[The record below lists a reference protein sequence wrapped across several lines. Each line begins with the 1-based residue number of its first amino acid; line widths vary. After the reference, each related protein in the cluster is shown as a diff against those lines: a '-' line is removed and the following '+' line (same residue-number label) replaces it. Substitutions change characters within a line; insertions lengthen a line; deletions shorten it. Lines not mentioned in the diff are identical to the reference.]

1 MHDRSSPVFADDDE
15 PLIAKKP
22 NHNEANFDITAMIDL
37 VFMMNIFFLV
47 TMVTA
52 ALEEINLPSSNHCV
66 AADAGESVIV
76 SILESP
82 DDGGAGLVFLGEG
95 SSGEPLTTLEDQERQ
110 IRTAVEEGIELKKTT
125 FLIKAER
132 NVSLRDVARVG
143 GWAASVQGVELKL
156 AVIEKD

>member
-1 MHDRSSPVFADDDE
+1 MHGSNSGFADDDE
-15 PLIAKKP
+15 PLLARNA

-47 TMVTA
+47 TMVSA

-66 AADAGESVIV
+66 AADVDASIIV

-82 DDGGAGLVFLGEG
+82 DVGGAGLVFLGEA
-95 SSGEPLTTLEDQERQ
+95 SSGQALVTLDEQERQ
-110 IRTAVEEGIELKKTT
+110 IRAAVEEGVEMKKTT

-143 GWAASVQGVELKL
+143 GLAASVEGVDLKL

>member
-1 MHDRSSPVFADDDE
+1 MSDGSSPMFADDDA
-15 PLIAKKP
+15 PLIAKKGH
-22 NHNEANFDITAMIDL
+22 HNEANFDITAMIDL

-52 ALEEINLPSSNHCV
+52 ALGEIDLASSRHCV
-66 AADAGESVIV
+66 PADGNESVIV
-76 SILESP
+76 SILANPEE
-82 DDGGAGLVFLGEG
+82 GAAGLVFLGAG
-95 SSGEPLTTLEDQERQ
+95 DSGEQLMTLEDQERQ
-110 IRTAVEEGIELKKTT
+110 IRTAVEEGVEARKTT

-143 GWAASVQGVELKL
+143 GWAAAVQGVELKL

>member
-1 MHDRSSPVFADDDE
+1 MHDGSSPVFADDDE
-15 PLIAKKP
+15 SLIAKKP
-22 NHNEANFDITAMIDL
+22 WHSEANFDITAMIDL

-66 AADAGESVIV
+66 AADGNESVIV

-82 DDGGAGLVFLGEG
+82 DEGGAGLVFLGEG
-95 SSGEPLTTLEDQERQ
+95 SSGEPLATLEDQERL
-110 IRTAVEEGIELKKTT
+110 IRTAVEEGVEVKKMT

-143 GWAASVQGVELKL
+143 GWAAAVDGVELKL